1 MIHSSQKERQLAA
14 PKHLPAL
21 LSPETPTQLWSQL
34 PEEEQLQPVQLLT
47 DKEIQQLAE
56 LRWTHMSD
64 EVTITLIPRQKFIL
78 HAEVCTPALQK
89 GHTRLTL
96 TLLRSKI

>member
-1 MIHSSQKERQLAA
+1 MIHSSQKERQPAA

-21 LSPETPTQLWSQL
+21 LSPETPTQPWSQL
-34 PEEEQLQPVQLLT
+34 PEEEQLQPVQLLM

-64 EVTITLIPRQKFIL
+64 EVTIALIPRQNSYYMLKFVLL
-78 HAEVCTPALQK
+78 HCRRA
-89 GHTRLTL
+89 TL
-96 TLLRSKI
+96 G